1 MAVNNLKKF
10 LPDLTTLADKL
21 VEAREVHLDHVKAA
35 KLTPPKSPP
44 PLPLFSFDARNTFD
58 HIKKVDVYTHTNLLQ
73 EKMMNVTYAKRKKMY
88 DFHVE
93 NVFFI
98 LYVVRPDLIRVDR
111 SIQIDLLN
119 TPLV

>member
-44 PLPLFSFDARNTFD
+44 PT
-58 HIKKVDVYTHTNLLQ
+58 TLQ
-73 EKMMNVTYAKRKKMY
+73 
-88 DFHVE
+88 
-93 NVFFI
+93 
-98 LYVVRPDLIRVDR
+98 L
-111 SIQIDLLN
+111 
-119 TPLV
+119 